1 MYLYYIFRRKG
12 KMKWKNIIVTAGL
25 TGLLLT
31 GCGSYQEEELESST
45 AGTQQQGDTEEIA
58 ANTPFGRYPETIEY
72 TLGKMVSSDGDGL
85 PNGDT
90 YEDNPYTRY
99 LKEKINVQNRDVIE
113 GRADGYDQVTA
124 MTILEGNLPDVMV
137 IDNYQYLK
145 IMVEKGLIEDLT
157 PYYEKCASDRMKE
170 IYNSYGA
177 SIFQNV
183 MFDGKMMALPETN
196 IYSQS
201 DLLWVRQD
209 WLDKLGLEGPK
220 TMQDIETIIQQFI
233 EKDPGNNGAGNTVG
247 LVFDSNL
254 LSAYNYSADLLFTY
268 KGAHLRRWI
277 QQEDGTV
284 VYGSITPQAKAGLEY
299 VRNLYERKIVDNN
312 FLFYTS
318 ETNDELVINGQ
329 CGAFF
334 GKWWAPNSPLMQAKE
349 KNPEAEW
356 MPYLIQT
363 NEDGSTSFSL
373 EKPSGKFVVV
383 RKGYEHPEIIMKI
396 NSVLFDDLRYEDE
409 GMQEIAAYY
418 QNNIDV
424 TARPCVI
431 NVDYS
436 DALTRC
442 YEKLTQVFNGRLD
455 PEELPLLEHAYYEE
469 CKIYLEDPAHASSES
484 WAAYQSRITACKALF
499 NGNLDPVDS
508 AFWGE
513 TDTMEEKWEELEALE
528 KEVFLKIILGEQP
541 LEYFDQFVEEWKQQ
555 GGETITNEI
564 NQYIQ
569 NDKAVSIL
577 MKN

>member
-1 MYLYYIFRRKG
+1 
-12 KMKWKNIIVTAGL
+12 
-25 TGLLLT
+25 
-31 GCGSYQEEELESST
+31 
-45 AGTQQQGDTEEIA
+45 
-58 ANTPFGRYPETIEY
+58 
-72 TLGKMVSSDGDGL
+72 
-85 PNGDT
+85 
-90 YEDNPYTRY
+90 
-99 LKEKINVQNRDVIE
+99 
-113 GRADGYDQVTA
+113 
-124 MTILEGNLPDVMV
+124 
-137 IDNYQYLK
+137 
-145 IMVEKGLIEDLT
+145 
-157 PYYEKCASDRMKE
+157 
-170 IYNSYGA
+170 
-177 SIFQNV
+177 
-183 MFDGKMMALPETN
+183 
-196 IYSQS
+196 
-201 DLLWVRQD
+201 
-209 WLDKLGLEGPK
+209 
-220 TMQDIETIIQQFI
+220 
-233 EKDPGNNGAGNTVG
+233 
-247 LVFDSNL
+247 
-254 LSAYNYSADLLFTY
+254 
-268 KGAHLRRWI
+268 
-277 QQEDGTV
+277 
-284 VYGSITPQAKAGLEY
+284 
-299 VRNLYERKIVDNN
+299 
-312 FLFYTS
+312 
-318 ETNDELVINGQ
+318 
-329 CGAFF
+329 
-334 GKWWAPNSPLMQAKE
+334 
-349 KNPEAEW
+349 
-356 MPYLIQT
+356 
-363 NEDGSTSFSL
+363 
-373 EKPSGKFVVV
+373 
-383 RKGYEHPEIIMKI
+383 MKI